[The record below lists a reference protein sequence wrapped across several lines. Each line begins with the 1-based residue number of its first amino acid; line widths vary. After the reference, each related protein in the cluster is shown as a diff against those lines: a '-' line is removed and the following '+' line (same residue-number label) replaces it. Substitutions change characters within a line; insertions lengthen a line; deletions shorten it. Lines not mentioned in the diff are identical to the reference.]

1 MGDYEDGSN
10 GGSMNNAELTRQV
23 KALWKAQDRLAD
35 SIAVMT
41 KELSANTR
49 ILERIEVGLSDAS
62 KRVEEQN
69 KRFDDFLTGLTQP
82 KRCVEYA
89 MQIKTL
95 EEQVEELEKSKC
107 KSCPNT
113 SKIEILQKSQ
123 DKMSDT
129 VRWFFITFG
138 GGICLWFVKEL
149 WVLVTKGA
157 S

>member
-1 MGDYEDGSN
+1 
-10 GGSMNNAELTRQV
+10 MNNAELTRQV

-41 KELSANTR
+41 KELSTNTR
-49 ILERIEVGLSDAS
+49 ILERIEAGLSDAS
-62 KRVEEQN
+62 RRIEEQS
-69 KRFDDFLTGLTQP
+69 KRFDDFLTGITQP

-95 EEQVEELEKSKC
+95 EDQVDELEQSKC
-107 KSCPNT
+107 KTCPNT
-113 SKIEILQKSQ
+113 SRIDILQKSQ
-123 DKMSDT
+123 DKISDT

-138 GGICLWFVKEL
+138 GGVCLWFVKEL